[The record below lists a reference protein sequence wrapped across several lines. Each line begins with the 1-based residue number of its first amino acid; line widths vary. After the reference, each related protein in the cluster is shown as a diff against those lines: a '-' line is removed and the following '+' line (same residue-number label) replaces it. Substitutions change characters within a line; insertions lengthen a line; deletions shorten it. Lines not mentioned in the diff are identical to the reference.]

1 MADEEAGIQE
11 RFVFGSMWKTCALHV
26 NIGCSLRSII
36 IQINNNE
43 SNNTFISL
51 HQSFSSSSYLARG
64 GKEEERGE

>member
-51 HQSFSSSSYLARG
+51 HQSFFIFLFS
-64 GKEEERGE
+64 ERRERRRKG